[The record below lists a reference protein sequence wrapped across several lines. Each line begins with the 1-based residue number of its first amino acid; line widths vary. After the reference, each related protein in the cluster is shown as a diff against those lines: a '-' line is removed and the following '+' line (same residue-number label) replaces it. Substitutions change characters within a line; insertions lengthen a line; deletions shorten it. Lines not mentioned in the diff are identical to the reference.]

1 MTVLTDIASGDVNI
15 EAELGALINNCGKM
29 RMLSHRVL
37 VTLLIENMKDPSSA
51 DGLRD
56 LEANLTEFAKIAA
69 DVSPGSA
76 TSTLPSDVKQVLA
89 RVEAVSPSQSEDLTR
104 FVTTARSLQIR
115 LSEPA
120 SQTRT
125 KAIEELADFVKTP
138 LLKTLNTIVEGMG
151 RALNHVVLQRQSQVG
166 QQGKT
171 IRSSI
176 AELEKI
182 SRMIMI
188 ISVNASIE
196 ASRVGEVGRG
206 FSAVA
211 GEIRMLSQSANKVIS
226 SLRSQYER
234 KDSA

>member
-1 MTVLTDIASGDVNI
+1 MNMMTDIANGEANI
-15 EAELGALINNCGKM
+15 EAELGALINKCGKM

-37 VTLLIENMKDPSSA
+37 VTLLIENMKDTSSA

-56 LEANLTEFAKIAA
+56 LEANLTEFARIAA
-69 DVSPGSA
+69 DVSPGST
-76 TSTLPSDVKQVLA
+76 TSTLSTDVKRVLA
-89 RVEAVSPSQSEDLTR
+89 QVEAVSPSQSEDLTC
-104 FVTTARSLQIR
+104 FVATARSLQMR

-120 SQTRT
+120 SQRRT
-125 KAIEELADFVKTP
+125 NAIEELADFVKTP
-138 LLKTLNTIVEGMG
+138 LLATLNTIVEGMG
-151 RALNHVVLQRQSQVG
+151 RALNHVVSQRQSHVG
-166 QQGKT
+166 LQSKT

-176 AELEKI
+176 SELEKI

-196 ASRVGEVGRG
+196 ASRVGEAGRG

-226 SLRSQYER
+226 SLRSQYDR
-234 KDSA
+234 KDPA